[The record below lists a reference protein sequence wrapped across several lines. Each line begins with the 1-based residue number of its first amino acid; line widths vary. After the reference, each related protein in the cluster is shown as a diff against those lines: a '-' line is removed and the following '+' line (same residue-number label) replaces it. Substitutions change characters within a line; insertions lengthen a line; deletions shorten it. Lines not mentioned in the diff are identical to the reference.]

1 MHTEYLLD
9 LEAKEVSSPHSR
21 MGHGALEI
29 DILPVCRIL
38 HASIGMAFVL
48 SIDVSKH
55 KTLNCI
61 YFQSIDTFLL
71 KLKLGLRYSLT

>member
-1 MHTEYLLD
+1 MHTEHLLD

-48 SIDVSKH
+48 SIDVRKH
-55 KTLNCI
+55 ITLSPI
-61 YFQSIDTFLL
+61 MPHQYIFLRTRNEFT
-71 KLKLGLRYSLT
+71 LRG

>member
-1 MHTEYLLD
+1 MHTEHLLD
-9 LEAKEVSSPHSR
+9 LEAKEVSSSHSR

-55 KTLNCI
+55 ILLPVAET
-61 YFQSIDTFLL
+61 SFLL
-71 KLKLGLRYSLT
+71 IFNIFV